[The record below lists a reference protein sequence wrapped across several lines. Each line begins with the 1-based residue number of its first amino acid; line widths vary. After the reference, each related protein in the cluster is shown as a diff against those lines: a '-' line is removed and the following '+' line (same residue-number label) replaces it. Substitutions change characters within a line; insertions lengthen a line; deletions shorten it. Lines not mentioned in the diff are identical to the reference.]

1 MGGVGIA
8 DAPVGGADF
17 GCVNAG
23 EGGGDGVDVEVKGVA
38 AWVWWA
44 PVFGGEDGVVG
55 G

>member
-17 GCVNAG
+17 GCVNTG
-23 EGGGDGVDVEVKGVA
+23 EGGGDGVVVEVKGVA
-38 AWVWWA
+38 AWIGWET
-44 PVFGGEDGVVG
+44 VFSGEDGVVG